1 LLDIARVVELLN
13 TGSRRGIAVAAGGAA
28 AIQMPGRDVPYL
40 GALTCGAP
48 ADVTVIDPDVVRTV
62 DPRKFYS
69 QGKNTPFRGMELK
82 GWPCMTIVGGR
93 IVARDGHV

>member
-1 LLDIARVVELLN
+1 MVELFTTGPARV
-13 TGSRRGIAVAAGGAA
+13 IAEAAAGPA

-48 ADVTVIDPDVVRTV
+48 ADVTVIDPDLVRTV